1 MTDRAMNPGDA
12 TAPGAATNTW
22 PARGTDH
29 RTAAEADAGSPAA
42 GPPVVPPRPR
52 PGSTA
57 RDLVAST
64 RAELLR
70 LRKWPAFW
78 IVLGTWI
85 LLNLTFAYL
94 FNYLAYTSG
103 SDSRMSNGQP
113 REVLLRQLL
122 PAAVPEVFTQGMA
135 MFGGALMLVLGALAI
150 GSGYGWGSW
159 KTVLTQGPSRVS
171 VLGGVIVAL
180 ALTVI
185 VLVLTAF
192 VVDTGVAALIA
203 ATRGE
208 SLALPSAGR
217 ALLGIASGTA
227 ILGMWTVAGALIG
240 AIARGPA
247 LAVGLG
253 LVWVLVVENL
263 LRGVA
268 AIFDP
273 IRPLTDH
280 LPGTAAGSLAGSL
293 RVDSGPA
300 TPGVL
305 DILSRGESL
314 ALLALYITAFAV
326 GTTWLIRRR
335 DLV

>member
-1 MTDRAMNPGDA
+1 MK
-12 TAPGAATNTW
+12 
-22 PARGTDH
+22 
-29 RTAAEADAGSPAA
+29 
-42 GPPVVPPRPR
+42 
-52 PGSTA
+52 
-57 RDLVAST
+57 DLLAST
-64 RAELLR
+64 RADLLR

-94 FNYLAYTSG
+94 FNYLAYSTG
-103 SDSRMSNGQP
+103 STSRMSNGLP
-113 REVLLRQLL
+113 REALLQQML

-135 MFGGALMLVLGALAI
+135 MFGGALMLVLGALAV

-159 KTVLTQGPSRVS
+159 KTALTQGPSRVN
-171 VLGGVIVAL
+171 VLGAVVLSLAVTVVAL
-180 ALTVI
+180 V
-185 VLVLTAF
+185 VVAF

-203 ATRGE
+203 GTQGQ

-217 ALLGIASGTA
+217 ILLGIASGTV
-227 ILGMWTVAGALIG
+227 ILGMWTLAGAVVG

-268 AIFDP
+268 GIFSPIKAI
-273 IRPLTDH
+273 TDH
-280 LPGTAAGSLAGSL
+280 MPGTAAGSLAGSL
-293 RVDSGPA
+293 RTVTGPA

-314 ALLALYITAFAV
+314 IVLAVYIAAFAG
-326 GTTWLIRRR
+326 GTIWLIRRR
-335 DLV
+335 DMI